1 MTARQT
7 RMAGSAVGDGRGP
20 GYVDS
25 AGAETSVM
33 QCRDIHVDARG
44 FSYETVRF
52 CDLNRI
58 RDK

>member
-1 MTARQT
+1 
-7 RMAGSAVGDGRGP
+7 MAGSAVSDGRWP
-20 GYVDS
+20 GNENS
-25 AGAETSVM
+25 AGTDTSFR

-52 CDLNRI
+52 CDLDRI